1 MMNSQEILRAL
12 QAGEFTLEEAKARL
26 TNIREKNNRSPQR
39 DEREAIAVIG
49 MSGRYPGADN
59 LETYWANLAQGRN
72 SIREI
77 PKSRWDVHSYF
88 EPYPPK
94 DGKIYCKWLG
104 LLDDVDCFDPLF
116 FHISPSEA
124 EMMDPQQRIFL
135 QEAYRAFEDAGYT
148 PAELNGKQCGVYL
161 GIMGNE
167 YYRMLCDRK
176 VGLTD
181 LTGNNASIA
190 AARIAYFLNL
200 KGPAISV
207 DTACSSSLVAI
218 TLACQAL
225 LHREIDMALAGGVSL
240 YLTPEPY
247 IGMCSAGMLSPDG
260 QCKAFDQSGN
270 GMVPGEG
277 AGALVLK
284 RLKDA
289 EADRD
294 HIYGLIIGFGMNQDG
309 KTNGITAPSI
319 KSQFELERSVY
330 QKFNIDPAG
339 ISYAE
344 MHGTGTKLGDP
355 IELKALSAAFRERT
369 EKKNYCAIGSVK
381 SNIGHTSAAAG
392 VAGVHKVLLCM
403 RHKLLVPTLNFTE
416 PNEHF
421 DFADSPFYI
430 NTETI
435 PWEAPAPRRACV
447 SSFGFSGTNAHLV
460 IEEYLPRQQRAG
472 APVVNA
478 DHPVLVVLSAKTEER
493 LKVYAG
499 IMKEWV
505 QAQERLNLGDL
516 AYTLQTGREAM
527 ECRLAFWAGSKDEVI
542 GTLDAFVNGNHP
554 EGLLTNQV
562 KKGAGASPASPGHP
576 PGKARRDQ
584 IAAWWI
590 VGGAID
596 WNGLYEGSLPQ
607 RIPLPGYPFAKE
619 RYWLPGR
626 NPVPV
631 NGNRLHP
638 LLHRNTSDLSV
649 QRFSSTLTG
658 KEPFLTDHVI
668 HGRRI
673 LPGSACLE
681 MARAALE
688 LALHPKAAKALRD
701 GRTRIRLVNHVWAAP
716 LAVGEDPVEVHICLT
731 PEEDGAIDYEI
742 YSGSLDPEDETN
754 EVHSQGSL
762 VLTDPV
768 TVSPL
773 DVAAL
778 QAQSPRKILTP
789 EQIYPAFRAA
799 GIAYGPSHRLI
810 ERLYLYEDQILAKLS
825 LPSGVNGAQGSFFL
839 HPGLI
844 DSALQAA
851 AGFAIAANAP
861 LTSLPY
867 SLETL
872 DILATCSAGMWAYI
886 RRRDGNGAASPGAG
900 LLDLDLCNEDG
911 GICVQIRGF
920 STRPVN
926 SLQRE
931 GAEDAFY
938 LDLSER
944 IWKGELSEE
953 EVERILTASR

>member
-1 MMNSQEILRAL
+1 M
-12 QAGEFTLEEAKARL
+12 
-26 TNIREKNNRSPQR
+26 
-39 DEREAIAVIG
+39 
-49 MSGRYPGADN
+49 
-59 LETYWANLAQGRN
+59 
-72 SIREI
+72 
-77 PKSRWDVHSYF
+77 
-88 EPYPPK
+88 
-94 DGKIYCKWLG
+94 
-104 LLDDVDCFDPLF
+104 
-116 FHISPSEA
+116 
-124 EMMDPQQRIFL
+124 
-135 QEAYRAFEDAGYT
+135 
-148 PAELNGKQCGVYL
+148 
-161 GIMGNE
+161 
-167 YYRMLCDRK
+167 
-176 VGLTD
+176 
-181 LTGNNASIA
+181 
-190 AARIAYFLNL
+190 
-200 KGPAISV
+200 
-207 DTACSSSLVAI
+207 
-218 TLACQAL
+218 
-225 LHREIDMALAGGVSL
+225 
-240 YLTPEPY
+240 
-247 IGMCSAGMLSPDG
+247 
-260 QCKAFDQSGN
+260 
-270 GMVPGEG
+270 
-277 AGALVLK
+277 
-284 RLKDA
+284 
-289 EADRD
+289 
-294 HIYGLIIGFGMNQDG
+294 
-309 KTNGITAPSI
+309 
-319 KSQFELERSVY
+319 
-330 QKFNIDPAG
+330 
-339 ISYAE
+339 
-344 MHGTGTKLGDP
+344 
-355 IELKALSAAFRERT
+355 
-369 EKKNYCAIGSVK
+369 
-381 SNIGHTSAAAG
+381 
-392 VAGVHKVLLCM
+392 
-403 RHKLLVPTLNFTE
+403 
-416 PNEHF
+416 
-421 DFADSPFYI
+421 
-430 NTETI
+430 
-435 PWEAPAPRRACV
+435 
-447 SSFGFSGTNAHLV
+447 
-460 IEEYLPRQQRAG
+460 
-472 APVVNA
+472 
-478 DHPVLVVLSAKTEER
+478 
-493 LKVYAG
+493 
-499 IMKEWV
+499 
-505 QAQERLNLGDL
+505 
-516 AYTLQTGREAM
+516 
-527 ECRLAFWAGSKDEVI
+527 
-542 GTLDAFVNGNHP
+542 
-554 EGLLTNQV
+554 
-562 KKGAGASPASPGHP
+562 
-576 PGKARRDQ
+576 
-584 IAAWWI
+584 
-590 VGGAID
+590 
-596 WNGLYEGSLPQ
+596 
-607 RIPLPGYPFAKE
+607 
-619 RYWLPGR
+619 
-626 NPVPV
+626 PV

-742 YSGSLDPEDETN
+742 YSDSLDPEDETN

-778 QAQSPRKILTP
+778 QEQSPRKILTP

-851 AGFAIAANAP
+851 AGFAIAVNAP

-872 DILATCSAGMWAYI
+872 DILAPCSAGMWAYI